1 MTIQQ
6 KIYTAKEFWATADE
20 RSGDKLYELIH
31 GEIFEMPPPK
41 KINSIIAAYILRLL
55 GNFVEANE
63 IEGYVLGA
71 DGGYTL
77 SDEDVRVPD
86 VSFILK
92 ERLPDVED
100 TESIIAPDFVVEV
113 ISPSESPR
121 MVNEKTALYLLA
133 GAKVVWNIY
142 PEEKEVEVW
151 TKGVGEK
158 FEMQAFRISDTLDGG
173 EVLKGFSLPVKD
185 IFKQIPKKK

>member
-20 RSGDKLYELIH
+20 RNPDKAYELIH
-31 GEIFEMPPPK
+31 GEIFEMAPPK
-41 KINSIIAAYILRLL
+41 KINSIIALYIGRLL

-77 SDEDVRVPD
+77 TDEDVRVPD

-92 ERLPDVED
+92 ERLPDVDD
-100 TESIIAPDFVVEV
+100 TETIIAPDLVVEV
-113 ISPSESPR
+113 ISSSESPR
-121 MVNEKTALYLLA
+121 MINEKTALYLLA
-133 GAKVVWNIY
+133 GAKIVWNIY
-142 PEEKEVEVW
+142 PDEKEVEVW
-151 TKGVGEK
+151 TKGMGEK
-158 FEMQAFRISDTLDGG
+158 FEMQAFRLTDILDGG
-173 EVLKGFSLPVKD
+173 EVLKGFTLPVKD
-185 IFKQIPKKK
+185 IFKQVPKKK

>member
-6 KIYTAKEFWATADE
+6 KLYTAKEFWATAEE
-20 RSGDKLYELIH
+20 RNPDKFYELIH
-31 GEIFEMPPPK
+31 GEIFEMAPPK
-41 KINSIIAAYILRLL
+41 KINSIIAAYIGRLL
-55 GNFVEANE
+55 GNFVEANL

-92 ERLPDVED
+92 ERLPDVDD
-100 TESIIAPDFVVEV
+100 TDSIIAPDFVVEV

-133 GAKVVWNIY
+133 GAKIVWNIY
-142 PEEKEVEVW
+142 PDEKEVEVW
-151 TKGVGEK
+151 TKGSGEK
-158 FEMQAFRISDTLDGG
+158 FEMQAFRMTDTLDGG
-173 EVLKGFSLPVKD
+173 EILKGFKLPVKD
-185 IFKQIPKKK
+185 IFAQIPKKK

>member
-1 MTIQQ
+1 MASIH
-6 KIYTAKEFWATADE
+6 TAKEFWKME
-20 RSGDKLYELIH
+20 KLGSGKIHELIA
-31 GEIFEMPPPK
+31 GQVRVKSSASFRE
-41 KINSIIAAYILRLL
+41 SLLAANISRLI

-63 IEGYVLGA
+63 IEAYVLGA

-86 VSFILK
+86 VSFIFN
-92 ERLPDVED
+92 ERLPELDD

-133 GAKVVWNIY
+133 GAKIVWNIY
-142 PEEKEVEVW
+142 PDEKEVEVW
-151 TKGVGEK
+151 TKGSGEK
-158 FEMQAFRISDTLDGG
+158 FEMQAFRLKDTLDGG
-173 EVLKGFSLPVKD
+173 DILKGFTLPVKD
-185 IFKQIPKKK
+185 IFAQIPRKK

>member
-6 KIYTAKEFWATADE
+6 KLYTAKEFWATADE
-20 RSGDKLYELIH
+20 RSADKLYELIH
-31 GEIFEMPPPK
+31 GEIFEMAPPK
-41 KINSIIAAYILRLL
+41 KTNSIIAMYIGRLL
-55 GNFVEANE
+55 GNFVDANE
-63 IEGYVLGA
+63 IEGYVMGA

-92 ERLPDVED
+92 ERLPNVDD

-133 GAKVVWNIY
+133 GAKLVWNIY
-142 PEEKEVEVW
+142 PDEKEVEVW
-151 TKGVGEK
+151 TKGSGEK
-158 FEMQAFRISDTLDGG
+158 FEMQAFRLKDTLDGG
-173 EVLKGFSLPVKD
+173 DVLKGFTLPVKD
-185 IFKQIPKKK
+185 IFAQIPKKK